1 LKPLKFCGLIYD
13 GWNDRLYS
21 ETRKGKTLE
30 IPKNKVKSMVRSW
43 ELWSSEGEPRK
54 NNTWYELMISRI
66 SGFIQACLYNGTI
79 NLSDYWDRWEI
90 SSRRGSWQKS
100 RSAERIFKKKGIKP
114 NLYNSSSVACK
125 WFMNKK
131 LPQYTNAKRKVIYL

>member
-30 IPKNKVKSMVRSW
+30 IPKNKVKSMARSW